1 MALGVRVSPGSRR
14 RSIVGAHGSVLKV
27 ALTAP
32 PERGKANQELLELL
46 AEVLD
51 VPVRAIRLA
60 TGASSRDK
68 RVVIAGLESETIRER
83 LACWVAANRTDR
95 P

>member
-1 MALGVRVSPGSRR
+1 
-14 RSIVGAHGSVLKV
+14 VGAHGSALKV

-51 VPVRAIRLA
+51 VPVRAIRLVA
-60 TGASSRDK
+60 GASSRDK
-68 RVVIAGLESETIRER
+68 RVVITGLGRETIRER
-83 LACWVAANRTDR
+83 LARSLSVSRAHRA
-95 P
+95 